1 MRAVTAFEVR
11 QARPKDARALAELF
25 AVVAAER
32 DGIATEP
39 PVDVDVRT
47 RQFAASIDGTIVAVA
62 AGDLIGSLHVDATRF
77 GVGELGMAVARPWRG
92 RGVGSALLAA
102 AIEKAHSEGLH
113 KLSLE
118 VFPHNDA
125 ALALYRKF
133 GFAEEGR
140 RVKHYRRANGERW
153 DSIVMG
159 LLL

>member
-1 MRAVTAFEVR
+1 MTAFEVR
-11 QARPKDARALAELF
+11 LARPEDARGLAELF
-25 AVVAAER
+25 AAVAAER

-39 PVDVDVRT
+39 PVDVDART
-47 RQFAASIDGTIVAVA
+47 EQFAGSIDGTILAVA
-62 AGDLIGSLHVDATRF
+62 AGDFVGSLHVDANRF

-102 AIEKAHSEGLH
+102 AIEKARGEGLH

-118 VFPHNDA
+118 VFPHNEA
-125 ALALYRKF
+125 AIALYRKF
-133 GFAEEGR
+133 GFVEEGR
-140 RVKHYRRANGERW
+140 RVKHYRRASGELW

>member
-1 MRAVTAFEVR
+1 VTVFEVR
-11 QARPKDARALAELF
+11 QARAKDARALAELF
-25 AVVAAER
+25 AAVAAER

-47 RQFAASIDGTIVAVA
+47 RQFAASIDGTVVAVA

-102 AIEKAHSEGLH
+102 GIEKARSEGLH

-125 ALALYRKF
+125 AIALYRKF